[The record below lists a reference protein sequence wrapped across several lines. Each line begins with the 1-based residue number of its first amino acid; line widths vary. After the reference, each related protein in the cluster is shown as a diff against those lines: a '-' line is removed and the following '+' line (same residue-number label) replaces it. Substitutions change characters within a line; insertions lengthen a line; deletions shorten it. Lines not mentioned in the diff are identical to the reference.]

1 MLRIST
7 DTMFSQGALN
17 MDNDQS
23 ALLQT
28 QLQLSTGLRINS
40 PADDPGGAAQVAS
53 LTSSI
58 SQLSQYSSNQSQAT
72 SVLSQGEST
81 LQQFNN
87 ALQSANTYLVQAG
100 DGSFSNTQRSSLAAS
115 LQSLLGQM
123 VSLANTTSASGSYL
137 FAGSRQS
144 SPPFAQSGSTVT
156 YQGDSNASSL
166 EVAAGKVMQTTF
178 TGDNVF
184 MKIPQGNGSF
194 VTAAGSGNTGTAT
207 IDPGSVTDPSQ
218 LTGDNYTISFAS
230 GGSGTTYTVQDTT
243 NNTTVS
249 SGSYGGSG
257 TLSFDGMSVDLNGA
271 PANGDTFSIAPAG
284 NQSIFATMQQAITAL
299 QSSATSGASSAQ
311 LSSARQAAEASLSQ
325 AMNHISLV
333 QSNMGSQ
340 VDTLQAYQS
349 VNQQQSTSAQ
359 TQLSNVQSLDYATAA
374 TNLSEQQL
382 SYQAAMQSY
391 AEISKLSL
399 FNYL

>member
-7 DTMFSQGALN
+7 DTMFSQAALN

-58 SQLSQYSSNQSQAT
+58 SQLSQYASNQSQAT

-166 EVAAGKVMQTTF
+166 EVAAGNVMQTTF
-178 TGDNVF
+178 AGDNVF

-249 SGSYGGSG
+249 SGSYSGSG

-271 PANGDTFSIAPAG
+271 PQNGDTFTIAPAG

-299 QSSATSGASSAQ
+299 QSSTTSGASSAQ
-311 LSSARQAAEASLSQ
+311 FTSARQAVEASLSQ

-333 QSNMGSQ
+333 QSSMGSQ

-359 TQLSNVQSLDYATAA
+359 TQLSNVQSLDYATGA

>member
-53 LTSSI
+53 LTNSV

-100 DGSFSNTQRSSLAAS
+100 DGSYSNTERSSLAAS

-123 VSLANTTSASGSYL
+123 VSLANTTDASGSYL
-137 FAGSRQS
+137 FAGSRQA

-178 TGDNVF
+178 TGDSVF

-194 VTAAGSGNTGTAT
+194 VTAAASGNTGTAT

-249 SGSYGGSG
+249 SGSYSGSG
-257 TLSFDGMSVDLNGA
+257 TLSFDGMSVDLSGA
-271 PANGDTFSIAPAG
+271 PANGDTFTISPAG

-299 QSSATSGASSAQ
+299 QSSATSGSSSAQ
-311 LSSARQAAEASLSQ
+311 FSSARQSAEASLSQ

-340 VDTLQAYQS
+340 VDSLQAYQS
-349 VNQQQSTSAQ
+349 VNQQQSTAAQ